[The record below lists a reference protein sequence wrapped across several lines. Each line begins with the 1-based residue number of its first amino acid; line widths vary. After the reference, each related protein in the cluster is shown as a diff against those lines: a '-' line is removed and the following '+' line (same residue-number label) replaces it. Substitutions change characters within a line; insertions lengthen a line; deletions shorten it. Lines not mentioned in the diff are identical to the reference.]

1 MEAPLIIFCT
11 ILGAAALIA
20 VTHILL
26 LKKQLRDIIRQNHF
40 IQNEDTNLPITAAMP
55 DKEVEALIESINTLL
70 ETHRQFE
77 IRMTQANRSFKNSI
91 TSISHDLRTPLTSA
105 SGYIQMLQDF
115 DLPEETQAEY
125 LEIVQ
130 QRIQAVRKLLDQLFE
145 FARIEADEL
154 ILAEEPVNLGNVLR
168 DTLALFYNDF
178 CSQDS
183 EPEIQIPDDPF
194 IVTGDADAFKRIFS
208 NILSNALTH
217 GEGRFA
223 IKAELKSNTVDIT
236 FKNSTHSI
244 TPDDL
249 PCIFDRF
256 YTTDASRS
264 RKTTGLGLSIAKR
277 LAARMGGSIDASL
290 EDDVFGI
297 HLQFSLK

>member
-1 MEAPLIIFCT
+1 MEVSLIILCI
-11 ILGAAALIA
+11 ILGAAALFSII
-20 VTHILL
+20 HSLL
-26 LKKQLRDIIRQNHF
+26 LKRQIRDIIRQNHF

-115 DLPEETQAEY
+115 DLPEETRAEY

-130 QRIQAVRKLLDQLFE
+130 QWIQAVRKLLDQLLNLRASRRMSWFLP
-145 FARIEADEL
+145 RNQT
-154 ILAEEPVNLGNVLR
+154 NLGNVLR

-208 NILSNALTH
+208 NILAM
-217 GEGRFA
+217 
-223 IKAELKSNTVDIT
+223 
-236 FKNSTHSI
+236 
-244 TPDDL
+244 P
-249 PCIFDRF
+249 
-256 YTTDASRS
+256 
-264 RKTTGLGLSIAKR
+264 
-277 LAARMGGSIDASL
+277 
-290 EDDVFGI
+290 
-297 HLQFSLK
+297 